1 MALAVVN
8 YPTLTEKDFQ
18 WIQSVREK
26 YDKLFFNVVAPHFT
40 LVFPTENI
48 SFELLFKH
56 IQKVVENFEPFEF
69 VIRCA
74 TVGDAD
80 FMNHAHLFLIP
91 DEGFSKIVKL
101 HDAFY
106 RGPLEPELRLDLPF
120 VPHIGIAS
128 LPKPKD
134 CRNLADELNAQNF
147 EIRGKLET
155 LAIIRY
161 DGLTTETVQRIKL
174 VYPTC

>member
-8 YPTLTEKDFQ
+8 YPTITEKDFQ

-26 YDKLFFNVVAPHFT
+26 YDMLFYHVVKPHFT

-48 SFELLFKH
+48 SFESLSKH
-56 IQKVVENFEPFEF
+56 IQKVADHFEPFEF
-69 VIRCA
+69 VIRCV

-80 FMNHAHLFLIP
+80 FMDHAHLFLIP

-128 LPKPKD
+128 LPKPED
-134 CRNLADELNAQNF
+134 CKKLADELNAQDF
-147 EIRGKLET
+147 EVRGKVET
-155 LAIIRY
+155 LDIIRY
-161 DGLTTETVQRIKL
+161 DGLNTDTVRQVGL
-174 VYPTC
+174 AVT

>member
-8 YPTLTEKDFQ
+8 YPTLSEKDFR

-48 SFELLFKH
+48 SFELLFTH
-56 IQKVVENFEPFEF
+56 IQKVAERFEPFEF
-69 VIRCA
+69 TIRCA
-74 TVGDAD
+74 TVGDPD
-80 FMNHAHLFLIP
+80 FMEHAHLFLIP
-91 DEGFSKIVKL
+91 DEGFSKMVKL

-128 LPKPKD
+128 LPKPEACKK
-134 CRNLADELNAQNF
+134 LADELNAQNF
-147 EIRGKLET
+147 EIRGKVEMLD
-155 LAIIRY
+155 IIRY
-161 DGLTTETVQRIKL
+161 DGITTETIRQIGL
-174 VYPTC
+174 ITN

>member
-8 YPTLTEKDFQ
+8 YPTLSEKNLQ
-18 WIQSVREK
+18 WIQTIREK
-26 YDKLFFNVVAPHFT
+26 HDKLFYNVVNPHFT
-40 LVFPTENI
+40 LVFPTGNI
-48 SFELLFKH
+48 SFELLFEH
-56 IQKVVENFEPFEF
+56 IQKVAEHFEPFEF

-80 FMNHAHLFLIP
+80 FMDHAHLFLIP

-120 VPHIGIAS
+120 IPHIGIAS
-128 LPKPKD
+128 LPKPED
-134 CRNLADELNAQNF
+134 CKKLADDLNAQNF
-147 EIRGKLET
+147 EIRGRVET
-155 LAIIRY
+155 LDIIRY
-161 DGLTTETVQRIKL
+161 DGLTTETVRQIGL
-174 VYPTC
+174 TST

>member
-8 YPTLTEKDFQ
+8 YPTLTPKDLN

-48 SFELLFKH
+48 SFESFFKH
-56 IQKVVENFEPFEF
+56 LQEVAENFEPFEF
-69 VIRCA
+69 IIRCA

-80 FMNHAHLFLIP
+80 FMDHAHLFLIP
-91 DEGFSKIVKL
+91 DDGFSKIVKL

-106 RGPLEPELRLDLPF
+106 HGPLEKELRLDLPF

-128 LPKPKD
+128 LSKPQD
-134 CRNLADELNAQNF
+134 CKKLADELNAQNF
-147 EIRGKLET
+147 EVRGKVET
-155 LAIIRY
+155 LDIIRY
-161 DGLTTETVQRIKL
+161 DGLTVETVRQIKL
-174 VYPTC
+174 PA

>member
-8 YPTLTEKDFQ
+8 YPTLSEKDLQ

-26 YDKLFFNVVAPHFT
+26 YDKLFYELVNPHFT

-48 SFELLFKH
+48 SFESLSKH
-56 IQKVVENFEPFEF
+56 IQNVAGKFEPFEF

-74 TVGDAD
+74 TVGDPD
-80 FMNHAHLFLIP
+80 FIDHAHLFLIP

-106 RGPLEPELRLDLPF
+106 RGPLEPELQLDLPF

-128 LPKPKD
+128 LPKPEACKK
-134 CRNLADELNAQNF
+134 LADELNAQNF
-147 EIRGKLET
+147 EIRGKVET
-155 LAIIRY
+155 LDIIRY
-161 DGLTTETVQRIKL
+161 DGVTTETVRQIQL
-174 VYPTC
+174 STT